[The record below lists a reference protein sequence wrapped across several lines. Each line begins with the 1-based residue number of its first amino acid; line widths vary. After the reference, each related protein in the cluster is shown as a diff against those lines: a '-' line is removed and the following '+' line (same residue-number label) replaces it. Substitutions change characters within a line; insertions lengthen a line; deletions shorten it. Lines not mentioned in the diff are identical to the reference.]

1 MPKRR
6 GKFVLSSAEEAQLQQ
21 LIRAQSTP
29 QGLAQRARVVQLA
42 AQGMGVRAIGGRV
55 GMHYNQVAKWRRRY
69 MSNDNYNS
77 FSGDSYFSR
86 LFWVKSARFFL
97 VFSWFGFLLS
107 LAPAFGR
114 RGVAAEGRRQRRAE
128 GGILRA

>member
-1 MPKRR
+1 M
-6 GKFVLSSAEEAQLQQ
+6 
-21 LIRAQSTP
+21 IR
-29 QGLAQRARVVQLA
+29 L
-42 AQGMGVRAIGGRV
+42 
-55 GMHYNQVAKWRRRY
+55 
-69 MSNDNYNS
+69 SNDNYNS

>member
-1 MPKRR
+1 
-6 GKFVLSSAEEAQLQQ
+6 LSFTGLSTGIPVFDASNLTQNLLSALN
-21 LIRAQSTP
+21 S
-29 QGLAQRARVVQLA
+29 
-42 AQGMGVRAIGGRV
+42 VRL
-55 GMHYNQVAKWRRRY
+55 
-69 MSNDNYNS
+69 SNDNYNS

-114 RGVAAEGRRQRRAE
+114 RG
-128 GGILRA
+128 GILRA